1 MRKTKGE
8 IAAQILDFL
17 QAHPDEAFSP
27 HKIAKEIERFSGSV
41 TWTCDAMYKRANWL
55 RRRISP
61 SRTAYRDRLPRP
73 LTSIRGKQFEVR
85 RHCGVGRCGPK
96 SAGQRRLRFR
106 GGLDLI

>member
-1 MRKTKGE
+1 MGVDVSRRQGQAPPE
-8 IAAQILDFL
+8 VGAALPPD
-17 QAHPDEAFSP
+17 PDEI
-27 HKIAKEIERFSGSV
+27 KITDEGIIPVFKIPGPDIA
-41 TWTCDAMYKRANWL
+41 
-55 RRRISP
+55 
-61 SRTAYRDRLPRP
+61 